1 MFDETDLLY
10 LRDEVFARRSVQ
22 MSVFLAGDNHHYR
35 RHQEIDPAEPQAPIQ
50 KITAGGG
57 GAFLH
62 PTHDEDVSLLEEERA
77 MPDEPRRRYGLAAS
91 YPDVAQSARLA
102 FGNLLFAWHN
112 PKFGIIPAALYVMTI
127 WMVSATMTHPRPS
140 GAGEA
145 ATLTMRAFDHN
156 PALALWI
163 VALFGTFVTFTDTHS
178 RIYRVLGGTV
188 HLAAHAAAMFAVGW
202 GALAA
207 AGWLA
212 PPWPS
217 ARFGVVAVLA
227 MTGGWLAGSFL
238 TGLYLLVSLNVFG
251 RHSEEAF
258 SALRIQDY
266 KNFLR
271 LHVAAD
277 GTLTIYPIKLPRVP
291 RRWRRRTGGLCP
303 HPRAPRTRRAAR
315 TRADRAADRAAKR
328 MSGDLVL
335 PPDPAATY
343 SVQTSTTLP
352 SWASWSTSNPGPAA
366 SMSFTEIFSPR
377 RRNVSW
383 PIFTSALPGDSR
395 TTQNGTVIR
404 RRRFSRGS
412 KARTWRESMTASPVA
427 LRRTTWARSCSSIAM
442 SGAWPAKRLRTAASS
457 SEAR

>member
-163 VALFGTFVTFTDTHS
+163 VALLGTFVTFTDTHS

-291 RRWRRRTGGLCP
+291 RRWRTARP
-303 HPRAPRTRRAAR
+303 EDSAR
-315 TRADRAADRAAKR
+315 TPAR
-328 MSGDLVL
+328 LVPDEPL
-335 PPDPAATY
+335 EPALIEPPI
-343 SVQTSTTLP
+343 V
-352 SWASWSTSNPGPAA
+352 
-366 SMSFTEIFSPR
+366 
-377 RRNVSW
+377 
-383 PIFTSALPGDSR
+383 
-395 TTQNGTVIR
+395 
-404 RRRFSRGS
+404 
-412 KARTWRESMTASPVA
+412 
-427 LRRTTWARSCSSIAM
+427 LRR
-442 SGAWPAKRLRTAASS
+442 G
-457 SEAR
+457 